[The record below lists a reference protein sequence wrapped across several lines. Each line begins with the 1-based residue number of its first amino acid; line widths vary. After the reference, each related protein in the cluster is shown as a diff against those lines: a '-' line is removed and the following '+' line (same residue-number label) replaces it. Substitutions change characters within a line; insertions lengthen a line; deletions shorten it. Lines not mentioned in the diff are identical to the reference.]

1 MSGFA
6 WVCLTL
12 YVSLSLAGCDADI
25 PGEHQCLHQ
34 GQAQLCASTHTHSR
48 PRCPPAH
55 LNARVCACA
64 RAHARTCASVV
75 CRDFF
80 LPCCVQRKCL
90 DFWGQMRRGSCNGP
104 CAKALAQNL
113 VPKPW
118 LKTLCQSLGS
128 KPCPKALAQNL
139 VRKPYFKS
147 FMMPTLELERL
158 VPKPC
163 ARALCHEALWRQ
175 RPVADP
181 KLSRKDPEHQ
191 PPARRTADRHGRV
204 RRGESRAAGERRQ
217 QPARN
222 DRARTAPVHRWHWR
236 LEVAGA
242 IPREAHRAACGP
254 IWSCLVMSYKVMASH
269 NHARYS
275 FWPCIVMVDIVF
287 GHTVYGPI

>member
-1 MSGFA
+1 M
-6 WVCLTL
+6 LTFQASINAFTKGRL
-12 YVSLSLAGCDADI
+12 NYVRARTRTPGPDAR
-25 PGEHQCLHQ
+25 LHT
-34 GQAQLCASTHTHSR
+34 SMR
-48 PRCPPAH
+48 
-55 LNARVCACA
+55 ACA
-64 RAHARTCASVV
+64 RAHARTHARAHPWCAQTFFCLVV
-75 CRDFF
+75 FKENVLTFGGRCDAAHA
-80 LPCCVQRKCL
+80 
-90 DFWGQMRRGSCNGP
+90 M
-104 CAKALAQNL
+104 AL